1 MPMDNMPGTF
11 GSNNNRNNADRN
23 NTARNRN
30 NSPDFSRNRDNVSEL
45 SPERMVDIVCL
56 SVIGIF
62 LLAVIC
68 TWPEFSNALFE
79 SVLFPI
85 INIGAK
91 IVAAIA
97 AIGTGIGVL
106 CARFGRRR
114 RW

>member
-1 MPMDNMPGTF
+1 MSMDNMPGTF
-11 GSNNNRNNADRN
+11 GSNNNRDNIGSN
-23 NTARNRN
+23 NTASNRN
-30 NSPDFSRNRDNVSEL
+30 PSNGFTGNRINFSEL
-45 SPERMVDIVCL
+45 SPERIVDIVCL
-56 SVIGIF
+56 SLIGLF
-62 LLAVIC
+62 LLVVVC
-68 TWPEFSNALFE
+68 TWPNFSDALFE

-97 AIGTGIGVL
+97 TIGTGIGLL